1 MNIYMYSKNNVV
13 NNLVNNLVNNKIRK
27 IYIIN
32 ILSKIINYIIN

>member
-1 MNIYMYSKNNVV
+1 MNIYMYSKNNV
-13 NNLVNNLVNNKIRK
+13 VNNLVNNKIRK